1 MLWSV
6 SDNSLPSK
14 AEICSGKVQ
23 PTNPHFLNAEMSLL
37 TSTSR
42 VWLFLLLAWGEP
54 LPLTSSWSFPFIREI
69 SWTQLLLLFPWLC
82 LSFNKSKYPPLME
95 LFPLQSTSLQLP
107 WLMNIGSI
115 LLSKRINQTSNLM
128 SGDWFH
134 SYELR
139 RTERRLHPWM
149 YLWIFWLWRFVPLY
163 HLAIVCLWNWIL
175 N

>member
-14 AEICSGKVQ
+14 AEICSGKFQ

-37 TSTSR
+37 TNTSG
-42 VWLFLLLAWGEP
+42 VWLFPLLAWGEP
-54 LPLTSSWSFPFIREI
+54 LPLPSSWSSPFLGEI
-69 SWTQLLLLFPWLC
+69 SWTLLLLLFPWLC
-82 LSFNKSKYPPLME
+82 PSFNKSKHPPLME

-115 LLSKRINQTSNLM
+115 LLSKRINQTSNPM

-139 RTERRLHPWM
+139 RPERILLPWM
-149 YLWIFWLWRFVPLY
+149 YLWIFWLWSFTSLY
-163 HLAIVCLWNWIL
+163 HLTIVCLWNWIL